1 MGSWVTSTSPQLQ
14 DPGEGFFGAGVDEVR
29 ASSGIKGLPVPAA
42 KGGEFVDR
50 HKALIALPPVGG
62 IVSLVPLTPV
72 QGTCMQGTC
81 FQGQV
86 RN

>member
-1 MGSWVTSTSPQLQ
+1 MAVGSWVTSASPQLQ
-14 DPGEGFFGAGVDEVR
+14 DPREGLFGAGVDEVR
-29 ASSGIKGLPVPAA
+29 AGSGIEGLPVTAA

-50 HKALIALPPVGG
+50 HEALIALPPVGV
-62 IVSLVPLTPV
+62 IVSLVPLAPV
-72 QGTCMQGTC
+72 QGTC